1 LELIKII
8 VSKGRD
14 VARRGV
20 YLWVVVVL
28 CSLTACRSS
37 PLFRSGSQ
45 EDAFRQQY
53 IGTPFYTAIVLRP
66 YDTGDTYLIDL
77 TGVLYETA
85 LETARAALTVPLGSR
100 IRLTGIQGERLVAHI
115 EGYGRAFD
123 ILMRTRGGTFAEIAE
138 ELKQIL
144 SDTPP
149 LQSVRSDMR
158 PFIERQEL
166 ARGMSRREVYM
177 SWGQPDRVNSAP
189 GSTGFLEEWIYF
201 NRQMHLFLKDGFLTN
216 WERF

>member
-1 LELIKII
+1 MSRRS
-8 VSKGRD
+8 VS
-14 VARRGV
+14 
-20 YLWVVVVL
+20 LCVVVTL
-28 CSLTACRSS
+28 YSLTACRSS
-37 PLFRSGSQ
+37 PLFRSTAQ

-53 IGTPFYTAIVLRP
+53 IGTPFYTGIVLRP

-85 LETARAALTVPLGSR
+85 FETVRAALTVPLGTR
-100 IRLTGIQGERLVAHI
+100 IRLTGIQGERLVAQI
-115 EGYGRAFD
+115 EGYSRPFD
-123 ILMRTRGGTFAEIAE
+123 ILVRTRGGTFAEMAE
-138 ELKQIL
+138 ELEQML

-149 LQSVRSDMR
+149 LQSVRPAMR
-158 PFIERQEL
+158 PLVARQAL

-177 SWGQPDRVNSAP
+177 SWGQPDRVNSSP

-201 NRQMHLFLKDGFLTN
+201 NRQMHLFLKDGFVTN